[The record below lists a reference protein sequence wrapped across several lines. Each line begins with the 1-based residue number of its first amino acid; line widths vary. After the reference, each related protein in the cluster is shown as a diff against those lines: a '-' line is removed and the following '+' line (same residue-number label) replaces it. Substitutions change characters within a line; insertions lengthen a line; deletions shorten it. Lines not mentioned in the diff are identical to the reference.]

1 MRVRF
6 EIDRS
11 WQQHLEPE
19 ENAALEKLGDEI
31 LPDMQRNCPVQTGRL
46 KASLDAQVENQILR
60 VGSRDVDYSVDVELG
75 TSTQEAE
82 PFMRPALYR
91 QRSL

>member
-11 WQQHLEPE
+11 WQQRLEPE
-19 ENAALEKLGDEI
+19 ETRALEKLGDQI

-46 KASLDAQVENQILR
+46 KASLDSQVENQVLR

-75 TSTQEAE
+75 TSTHPAE

>member
-6 EIDRS
+6 EIDPS

-19 ENAALEKLGDEI
+19 ENAALEMLGDQI
-31 LPDMQRNCPVQTGRL
+31 LPDMQRHCPVRTGRL
-46 KASLDAQVENQILR
+46 KSSLEAQVENSVLR

-75 TSTQEAE
+75 TSTHPAE
-82 PFMRPALYR
+82 PYMRPALYR

>member
-1 MRVRF
+1 MQVRF
-6 EIDRS
+6 NIDRS

-19 ENAALEKLGDEI
+19 ETRVLEELGEKI
-31 LPDMQRNCPVQTGRL
+31 LPDMQRNCPVRTGRL
-46 KASLDAQVENQILR
+46 KASLDAEVQGDVLR

-75 TSTQEAE
+75 TSEQSAE
-82 PFMRPALYR
+82 PYMRPALFQ